1 MKYSWI
7 DGTRISSLYVHSLL
21 SSYVLEGQII
31 IGQVRPV
38 ESSRHTT
45 WSTFDTSGD
54 SDELIADGYKSIH
67 EAKTA
72 MEQYWAAKEPAL
84 PETPQSQA
92 AGRTNKG

>member
-1 MKYSWI
+1 MMIRRWI
-7 DGTRISSLYVHSLL
+7 EAPLL
-21 SSYVLEGQII
+21 SSYVIGDVVV
-31 IGQVRPV
+31 GQVV
-38 ESSRHTT
+38 EQTTPRKTT
-45 WSTFDTSGD
+45 WATFDTSGMT
-54 SDELIADGYKSIH
+54 SELIADGYKSVH